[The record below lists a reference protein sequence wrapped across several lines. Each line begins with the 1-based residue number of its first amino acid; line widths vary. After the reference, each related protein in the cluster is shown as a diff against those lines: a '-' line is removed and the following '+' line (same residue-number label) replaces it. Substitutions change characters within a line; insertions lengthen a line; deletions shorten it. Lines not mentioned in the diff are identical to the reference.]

1 VLIDAALRYFLE
13 VAECGSIRLA
23 ADRLQIAPSAI
34 SRQIKLLE
42 HQLGAEL
49 LTRNR
54 LGIALTEQGR
64 LVVAFAKGTRREV
77 EQLRSAIDDL
87 SELRRGVVRLAV
99 VEATI
104 DRILPVCIS
113 RLRLK
118 FPKIEVTVA
127 MLGTHQVAEAVLRQD
142 AEIGVAL
149 DPPLRSELL
158 LRMRWPQ
165 PLRAVARPGHPIAK
179 ANSMPLASV
188 LEQPHVLPDRSFGIR
203 TLIERSATKRNLA
216 TQPFLEANS
225 LGALKALVLATDA
238 VTILPPECV
247 LKEEAAG
254 QLATFSIDDPILS
267 RAAIDVI
274 TLRTP
279 ALSKAA
285 TTLLSFLRRAIADHR
300 L

>member
-1 VLIDAALRYFLE
+1 LIDPALRYFLE

-42 HQLGAEL
+42 HQLGTEL

-64 LVVAFAKGTRREV
+64 LVVSFAQGTRREV
-77 EQLRSAIDDL
+77 EQLRMAIDDL

-118 FPKIEVTVA
+118 YPKIEISVA

-165 PLRAVARPGHPIAK
+165 PLRAVARPDHPIWQAS
-179 ANSMPLASV
+179 AMTLAAV

-203 TLIERSATKRNLA
+203 TLIERSATKRKL
-216 TQPFLEANS
+216 TTRPFLEANS
-225 LGALKALVLATDA
+225 LGALKAIAQATDA
-238 VTILPPECV
+238 VTILPPECI
-247 LKEEAAG
+247 LREEAAG
-254 QLATFSIDDPILS
+254 QLATLNIDDPILS

-274 TLRTP
+274 TLRAP

-285 TTLLSFLRRAIADHR
+285 TTLLAYLRRAIADHR

>member
-1 VLIDAALRYFLE
+1 MLIDAALRYFLE

-42 HQLGAEL
+42 HQLNTEL

-64 LVVAFAKGTRREV
+64 LVVEFARGARRGV
-77 EQLRSAIDDL
+77 DNLQSAIDDL
-87 SELRRGVVRLAV
+87 SQLRRGHVRLAV

-104 DRILPVCIS
+104 DRILPVCVS
-113 RLRLK
+113 RLQLK
-118 FPKIEVTVA
+118 YPQIGISVA
-127 MLGTHQVAEAVLRQD
+127 MLGTHQVAEAVLRQEAD
-142 AEIGVAL
+142 IGVAL

-165 PLRAVARPGHPIAK
+165 PLRAVARPKHPISR
-179 ANSMPLASV
+179 ANSMTLAAV
-188 LEQPHVLPDRSFGIR
+188 LEHPHVLPDRSFGIR
-203 TLIERSATKRNLA
+203 TLIERSATKRNL
-216 TQPFLEANS
+216 TTSPFLEANS
-225 LGALKALVLATDA
+225 LGALKALVQATDA

-247 LKEEAAG
+247 LKEEAGG
-254 QLATFSIDDPILS
+254 QLATYSIEDPILS

-285 TTLLSFLRRAIADHR
+285 ATLLQFLRRAIADHR
-300 L
+300 V

>member
-1 VLIDAALRYFLE
+1 MLDAALRYFLE

-64 LVVAFAKGTRREV
+64 LVVTFAQGARREV
-77 EQLRSAIDDL
+77 EQLKTAIDDL
-87 SELRRGVVRLAV
+87 SSLRRGVVRLAI

-118 FPKIEVTVA
+118 YPNIDFSVS
-127 MLGTHQVAEAVLRQD
+127 MLGTHQVAEAVLRRD
-142 AEIGVAL
+142 ADIGVAL

-165 PLRAVARPGHPIAK
+165 PLRAVARPDHPVRQAAGK
-179 ANSMPLASV
+179 TLATV
-188 LEQPHVLPDRSFGIR
+188 LQHPHVLPDRSFGIR
-203 TLIERSATKRNLA
+203 TLIERSATKLGLA
-216 TQPFLEANS
+216 THPFLEANS
-225 LGALKALVLATDA
+225 LGALKAIVQATDA

-247 LKEEAAG
+247 LREEAAG
-254 QLATFSIDDPILS
+254 QLASFGIDDPVLS

-285 TTLLSFLRRAIADHR
+285 STLLTYLRRAIADHR
-300 L
+300 Q

>member
-1 VLIDAALRYFLE
+1 MLIDPALRYFLE

-34 SRQIKLLE
+34 SRQVKLLE
-42 HQLGAEL
+42 HELGAEL

-54 LGIALTEQGR
+54 QGIALTEQGR
-64 LVVAFAKGTRREV
+64 LVVAFAKGSRREV

-113 RLRLK
+113 RLRLRY
-118 FPKIEVTVA
+118 PKIEISVA

-142 AEIGVAL
+142 ADIGVAL

-165 PLRAVARPGHPIAK
+165 PLRAVARPEHSIGK
-179 ANSMPLASV
+179 ANSMTLATV

-203 TLIERSATKRNLA
+203 TLIERSATKRNLT

-225 LGALKALVLATDA
+225 LGALKALALATDA

-254 QLATFSIDDPILS
+254 QLATFSIEDPILS

-285 TTLLSFLRRAIADHR
+285 ATLLSFLRRAIADHR

>member
-1 VLIDAALRYFLE
+1 MLIDAALRYFLE

-42 HQLGAEL
+42 HQLSTEL

-64 LVVAFAKGTRREV
+64 LVVAFAQGTRREV
-77 EQLRSAIDDL
+77 DQLQSAIDDL
-87 SELRRGVVRLAV
+87 SELRRGHVRLAV

-104 DRILPVCIS
+104 DRILPVCVS
-113 RLRLK
+113 RLQLK
-118 FPKIEVTVA
+118 YPKIDITVA

-142 AEIGVAL
+142 ADIGVAL

-165 PLRAVARPGHPIAK
+165 PLRAVVRPKHPIGQ
-179 ANSMPLASV
+179 ANSMSLAAV
-188 LEQPHVLPDRSFGIR
+188 LEYPHVLPDRSFGIR
-203 TLIERSATKRNLA
+203 TLIERSATKRNLV
-216 TQPFLEANS
+216 TKPFLQANS
-225 LGALKALVLATDA
+225 LGALKALVQATDA

-254 QLATFSIDDPILS
+254 QLETYSIDDPILS

-274 TLRTP
+274 TLRAP
-279 ALSKAA
+279 VLSKAA
-285 TTLLSFLRRAIADHR
+285 ATLLSFLRRAIADHR
-300 L
+300 V